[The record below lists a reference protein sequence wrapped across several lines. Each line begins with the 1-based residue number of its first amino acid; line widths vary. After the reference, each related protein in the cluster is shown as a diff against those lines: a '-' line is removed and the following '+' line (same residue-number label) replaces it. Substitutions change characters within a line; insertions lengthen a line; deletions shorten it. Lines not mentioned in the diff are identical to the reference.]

1 MNTEAQFLHLTRGA
15 SILATQLAPTRE
27 RRSIAWNKVV
37 VHLILTTI
45 GLACLI
51 PMILVISVSLSDEK
65 IVAREGYSLL
75 PVGFTT
81 FAYDYILRN
90 PTQIVRAYG
99 VTLFVT
105 VTGTI
110 AGLLLCSL
118 LSYAISRK
126 DYRLR
131 GPLSFIVFFT
141 LLFNGG
147 MVPFYILVTRYLG
160 LKDNILALILP
171 YMVTAWYV
179 LILRTS
185 FSQLPGE
192 LLEAAR
198 IDGAGEWRIFFQIV
212 LPLSK
217 PALATVALFFILRYW
232 NDWFLALLFIN
243 KDTLY
248 PLQYLLYVLM
258 KNMSFLASNP
268 QTTGIALPVQ
278 SARMAMAVLAFG
290 PALFSFLLL
299 QKYFVRGITIGGLK
313 G

>member
-1 MNTEAQFLHLTRGA
+1 MATE
-15 SILATQLAPTRE
+15 LAPNRVQ
-27 RRSIAWNKVV
+27 RPVQWGRIF
-37 VHLILTTI
+37 VHLILSLI

-51 PMILVISVSLSDEK
+51 PMLLVVSISLSDEK
-65 IVAREGYSLL
+65 TVARDGYSLL

-81 FAYDYILRN
+81 FAYEYILQN
-90 PTQIVRAYG
+90 PTQILRAYG
-99 VTLFVT
+99 VTVLVT
-105 VTGTI
+105 VLGTI
-110 AGLLLCSL
+110 AGLLLCSML
-118 LSYAISRK
+118 GYAISRK

-131 GPLSFIVFFT
+131 GPLSFVVFFT

-185 FSQLPGE
+185 FSQLPVE
-192 LLEAAR
+192 LMDAAR

-217 PALATVALFFILRYW
+217 PALATVGLFFILRYW

-243 KDTLY
+243 DSTLY

-258 KNMSFLASNP
+258 KNISFMASNP
-268 QTTGIALPVQ
+268 QTTGMPLPAQ